1 MMKTIPRILNV
12 TLTVALSGAMVLFAE
27 PLPQAA
33 QDTTQTRPAQVVDEH
48 KVQQAAP
55 NSDKD
60 NSGNA
65 SVRNELPDAPAP
77 AQPVQQSQQDSSQQ
91 QNPASVPSGA
101 AGAKAPTVRGT
112 PASRPIGAAIA
123 PTKQKQR
130 RSLLIK
136 TGLVAGACVAVGTV
150 FALSKG
156 SPSKPP
162 GAP

>member
-1 MMKTIPRILNV
+1 MNKALCHVGRSS
-12 TLTVALSGAMVLFAE
+12 LTFVLCAAMVAFAE
-27 PLPQAA
+27 PLPQDAPSPKVL
-33 QDTTQTRPAQVVDEH
+33 DDH
-48 KVQQAAP
+48 KAQQATANP
-55 NSDKD
+55 DDHNI
-60 NSGNA
+60 A
-65 SVRNELPDAPAP
+65 SASNRGELPDAPTP
-77 AQPVQQSQQDSSQQ
+77 AQPVQQSQQDTSQQ
-91 QNPASVPSGA
+91 QAPNPMPSGT
-101 AGAKAPTVRGT
+101 AGAKAPTVRGA

-136 TGLVAGACVAVGTV
+136 TGLVAGAAIAVGTV